1 MREVVER
8 VRFVQRVTRWR
19 SLWKADAPEFLPI
32 AKEEEV
38 NLDESEEEA
47 DDDGGYYES
56 AEWKAKVAA
65 ALQRKLDKVDIS
77 GKEE

>member
-1 MREVVER
+1 MESGRAR
-8 VRFVQRVTRWR
+8 VSTY
-19 SLWKADAPEFLPI
+19 SEGGGG
-32 AKEEEV
+32 